1 MGYFIIVA
9 LFGLVGMVVSN
20 RLKSKFKQYSQV
32 RTSSG
37 LSGAEFAK
45 VMLDYYGVNDVKIV
59 QGKGFLSDHY
69 NPKTKTVSLSPDVYS
84 GRHVSAAAV
93 ATHECGHAIQHAEGY
108 AWLQFRSGM
117 VPIVKFASMAQQF
130 LLYAILGMFG
140 AGISNNPTV
149 MLVAIVAFGATALF
163 SVVTLPVEFD
173 ASNRAIAWLD
183 NSGMIQDEE
192 YHGAKDALWW
202 AAMTYVVGALSA
214 IATVLY
220 LALRLMGSN
229 D

>member
-1 MGYFIIVA
+1 MIIVG
-9 LFGLVGMVVSN
+9 LFGLIGMLVSN
-20 RLKSKFKQYSQV
+20 RLKSKFKQYEKVPS
-32 RTSSG
+32 SSG

-45 VMLDYYGVNDVKIV
+45 VMLDYYGINDVKIV

-69 NPKTKTVSLSPDVYS
+69 NPQTKTIALSPAVYN
-84 GRHVSAAAV
+84 GKNVSAAAV
-93 ATHECGHAIQHAEGY
+93 ATHECGHAVQHAEGY

-130 LLYAILGMFG
+130 LLMGVFGMFG
-140 AGISNNPTV
+140 AMGMNPTF
-149 MLVAIVAFGATALF
+149 LLITIIAFLATALF
-163 SVVTLPVEFD
+163 SIVTLPVEFD
-173 ASNRAIAWLD
+173 ASNRAIEWLD

-192 YHGAKDALWW
+192 YYGAKDALWW

-214 IATVLY
+214 IAMVLY
-220 LALRLMGSN
+220 LVLRFMGSS

>member
-1 MGYFIIVA
+1 MGYIIIVGI
-9 LFGLVGMVVSN
+9 FGLIGMLVSR
-20 RLKSKFKQYSQV
+20 RLKSKFAQYSQV
-32 RTSSG
+32 PTSSG

-59 QGKGFLSDHY
+59 QGNGFLSDHY
-69 NPKTKTVSLSPDVYS
+69 NPQTKTVSLSPDVYS

-93 ATHECGHAIQHAEGY
+93 ATHECGHAVQHAEGY

-117 VPIVKFASMAQQF
+117 VPIVKFASKAQQF
-130 LLYAILGMFG
+130 LLMGVLGWFG
-140 AGISNNPTV
+140 TVGANPTF
-149 MLVAIVAFGATALF
+149 LLITIVAFAATALF

-192 YHGAKDALWW
+192 YYGAKDALWW
-202 AAMTYVVGALSA
+202 AAMTYVVGALSS
-214 IATVLY
+214 IAMVLY
-220 LALRLMGSN
+220 LVLRFMGSS